1 MALDVLASRVSARGR
16 LADDAWVAE
25 ACLGDEDVL
34 LAKPL
39 LYMNRSG
46 IPVARLLGV
55 ASAAPADLV
64 VVVDDVALDLGT
76 IRVRERGSHGGHN
89 GLRSIGEAL
98 GTDDF
103 ARVRVGVRHG
113 ELPPDDLAGYVL
125 GEFPEDEVPLVLE
138 AVGTAAEAAECLVR
152 EGAAA
157 AMNRFNGRRP

>member
-1 MALDVLASRVSARGR
+1 MALDVLATRAHARGR
-16 LADDAWVAE
+16 LADDAWVAG
-25 ACLGDEDVL
+25 ARLGDEEVL

-46 IPVARLLGV
+46 GPVARLL
-55 ASAAPADLV
+55 AEAEAAPADLV

-103 ARVRVGVRHG
+103 ARVRVGVRRG
-113 ELPPDDLAGYVL
+113 ELPADDLAGFVL
-125 GEFPEDEVPLVLE
+125 GEFPEEDLPLVVE
-138 AVGTAAEAAECLVR
+138 AVGTAAEAVECLVR

-157 AMNRFNGRRP
+157 AMNRYNGRRP